1 MSGRTIAW
9 NQGRQMQSMSASN
22 PLSKL
27 RKLVAF
33 ALSMT
38 ILTGWD
44 HPLLIDD
51 LHTMLESIGQ
61 IAYSFPNG
69 MSADSVIPNQ
79 AFWSTNSVGPVI
91 EAVQRD
97 NGNMMINY
105 LATHACIRV
114 FGTSQPYF
122 LGLLSVLGFCLT
134 IFLVY
139 RLADMLFGS
148 RVALWAATFCAF
160 NSTLLELANYKRSY
174 SFAIACSLVASI
186 VYLNIVKTGN
196 LSETVEHRP
205 IQEVIAYAA
214 ATLVG
219 FFSHFQ
225 FVHILIAHI
234 VYACIFVR
242 DRRAWGQL
250 IASGL
255 IVIVVVGIWLT
266 LLGGG
271 EAMRT
276 YPELSRQFTFN
287 EVQKMDGNSVAVV
300 NPFRIVTSMLDHFLY
315 FFGFDKLVPDAR
327 FRFKCFT
334 LVIPAAVLLIGLIHR
349 RQQAS
354 ITWRIPIF
362 LLLCSLISPLLSI
375 VRSYSAGNLFG
386 MWTLYQSFGIPYIM
400 CLMAWISVPAEMTPI
415 TTRGTGPRFRSGMA
429 WLMAISIML
438 GMCSYTLRF
447 NAMTNKEPYLS
458 LARSISTF
466 RPVESQ
472 LTIHTPTLLDAQ
484 LLSFYLGPNIR
495 ANFVLDDHTRLDSLV
510 ADRMKRN
517 GYSSPIVRFREFEEL
532 LMRPGLNSKFDI
544 LIDRFDGR
552 EMVISRKDRSMTA
565 QDGTRTT
572 EEGIRK

>member
-9 NQGRQMQSMSASN
+9 NQGRQMQSMSAAN

-61 IAYSFPNG
+61 VAYSFPNG
-69 MSADSVIPNQ
+69 MSSDSVIPNQ

-134 IFLVY
+134 IVLVY
-139 RLADMLFGS
+139 RLADMLFGT

-186 VYLNIVKTGN
+186 FYLKIVKACN
-196 LSETVEHRP
+196 LSESVEPRP
-205 IQEVIAYAA
+205 IQEVIAYAT

-225 FVHILIAHI
+225 FVHILVAHI

-242 DRRAWGQL
+242 DRKAWGQL

-266 LLGGG
+266 LLGGS

-276 YPELSRQFTFN
+276 YPELSRHFTIR
-287 EVQKMDGNSVAVV
+287 EVEEMNGRADAVV
-300 NPFRIVTSMLDHFLY
+300 TPARLVAPVLDQFLY
-315 FFGFDKLVPDAR
+315 FFGYDKLVPGAR
-327 FRFKCFT
+327 LLFKCFALAIPGALFLT
-334 LVIPAAVLLIGLIHR
+334 GLVR
-349 RQQAS
+349 KRNS
-354 ITWRIPIF
+354 ISAQWHTPIF
-362 LLLCSLISPLLSI
+362 LVLCTLVSPLISI
-375 VRSYSAGNLFG
+375 IRSYSAGNLFG
-386 MWTLYQSFGIPYIM
+386 MWTLYQSFGIPYVM
-400 CLMAWISVPAEMTPI
+400 CLMAWICVPVELTSD
-415 TTRGTGPRFRSGMA
+415 TLNERETRSRSGA
-429 WLMAISIML
+429 AGLLAISILL
-438 GMCSYTLRF
+438 GMCSYAIRF
-447 NAMTNKEPYLS
+447 NALTNNEPYLS
-458 LARSISTF
+458 LTRSILNVRTIEE
-466 RPVESQ
+466 P
-472 LTIHTPTLLDAQ
+472 LTIHTPTLMDAQ
-484 LLSFYLGPNIR
+484 LLSFYLGPY
-495 ANFVLDDHTRLDSLV
+495 AQAVFVLDDQSRLGKIV
-510 ADRMKRN
+510 AERMNRN
-517 GYSSPIVRFREFEEL
+517 DFSSPIVRYLEFEEIL
-532 LMRPGLNSKFDI
+532 KWPGLNSKFDI